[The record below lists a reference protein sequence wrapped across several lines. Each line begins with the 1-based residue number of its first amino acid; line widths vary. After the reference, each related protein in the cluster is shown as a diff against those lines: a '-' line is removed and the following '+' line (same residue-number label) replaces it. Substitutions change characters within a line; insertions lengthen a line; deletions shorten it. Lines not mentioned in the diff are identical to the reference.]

1 MNVIKQ
7 SGFTLLEIIIA
18 MSIIALALGTSFSLL
33 ANSKRLAFK
42 ATYRI
47 EQVVFLRSAINIS
60 QLREEPE
67 YPEYPDEHVRN
78 LTLSSDEI
86 LEPPVRQTS
95 KIQLGLEPYM
105 LEDKERGIKIP
116 IMRLRKLK
124 LGQES

>member
-7 SGFTLLEIIIA
+7 NGFTLLEIIIA
-18 MSIIALALGTSFSLL
+18 MSIISLALGTSFSLL

-42 ATYRI
+42 ATYQI
-47 EQVVFLRSAINIS
+47 EQVVFLRSVINIS

-67 YPEYPDEHVRN
+67 YPEHPDNHVRN
-78 LTLSSDEI
+78 LTLSSDEV

-95 KIQLGLEPYM
+95 KIQLGIEPYM

-124 LGQES
+124 LGQEG